1 MGERGQDDRPVHF
14 IIIDSWVA
22 RTVARELAAGRLPA
36 LAHLVHH
43 GQLDLACTTIFPSVT
58 PACLTALA
66 TGVGPD
72 LNHITGVLW
81 YNRPPDRY
89 VHYWPY
95 PQSLLWGTIEHVVG
109 DFFIGL
115 NGEHLS
121 RGIQTVFELLEAAGV
136 PSACVNFP
144 ISRAPYLHRT
154 EVPGFIRRLG
164 KLPADLALPGPRF
177 MRHGDM
183 IRGDRPRSKGFW
195 RKYGF
200 NDEMSALHSADLIRE
215 ARPAFMLTYFNE
227 NDLRTHHHG
236 PDKIGWSLVRV
247 DAELGRMMDAY
258 GSWEAAV
265 QEARWMVVGDHAQSN
280 TYPLRPGHAVN
291 VFKAFPKHRI
301 APLRWGGLR
310 ERGFDF
316 AVGPNDRMCYFY
328 FPEGA
333 ERCVEEVLEVVSG
346 WRAVDQVFWLEG
358 ETFHAYRR
366 ATGEALRWRRAWPTS
381 EGRRGTRIVDAWGQR
396 WQVEG
401 SLGAVGAWLDG
412 DALRYGDYPNALE
425 RVTSALSVPGGGSMV
440 LTAALG
446 YEFTSGF
453 PMGQGNHGS
462 LHGLDSYVPLVTVGL
477 PAPARP
483 RITDLVGVV
492 LDAFGVPR
500 PAYMPAPLRAAG

>member
-1 MGERGQDDRPVHF
+1 MGERGRDVRPLHF

-22 RTVARELAAGRLPA
+22 RTVTRELGKGKLPA
-36 LAHLVHH
+36 LAHLVRH
-43 GQLDLACTTIFPSVT
+43 GRMDPECTTIFPSVT

-72 LNHITGVLW
+72 RNHITGVLW

-121 RGIQTVFELLEAAGV
+121 RGVQTVFELLEAADV

-144 ISRAPYLHRT
+144 VSRGPYLHNA
-154 EVPGFIRRLG
+154 EVPGFIKRLG
-164 KLPADLALPGPRF
+164 KLPDDLALPGPRF

-183 IRGDRPRSKGFW
+183 IRGDRPRSTGFW
-195 RKYGF
+195 KKYGF
-200 NDEMSALHSADLIRE
+200 NDEQSALHSADLIKQD
-215 ARPAFMLTYFNE
+215 RPAFMLTYFNE

-236 PDKIGWSLVRV
+236 PDNIGWSLERV
-247 DAELGRMMDAY
+247 DRELGRMMDAY
-258 GSWEAAV
+258 GSWDAAV
-265 QEARWMVVGDHAQSN
+265 KEARWMIVGDHAQSN
-280 TYPLRPGHAVN
+280 TFPLRPGHAVN

-301 APLRWGGLR
+301 APLRWGGLKS
-310 ERGFDF
+310 RGCDF

-328 FPEGA
+328 FPEDA
-333 ERCVEEVLEVVSG
+333 ERCRADVLEVVSG
-346 WRAVDQVFWLEG
+346 WKAVDQVFWRDG
-358 ETFHAYRR
+358 DAFHALRR
-366 ATGEALRWRRAWPTS
+366 ATDERMSWRRGGPIS
-381 EGRRGTRIVDAWGQR
+381 DPWGQR
-396 WQVEG
+396 WTVEG
-401 SLGAVGAWLDG
+401 SPGAVDAWLEG
-412 DALRYGDYPNALE
+412 DFLRYGDYPNALE
-425 RVTSALSVPGGGSMV
+425 RVASALSVPGGGTLV

-453 PMGQGNHGS
+453 PMGRGNHGS
-462 LHGLDSYVPLVTVGL
+462 LHALDSYVPLVTVGL
-477 PAPARP
+477 QAPLMP

-492 LDAFGVPR
+492 LDAFGVER
-500 PAYMPAPLRAAG
+500 PAYMPAPPTAVTRVEG